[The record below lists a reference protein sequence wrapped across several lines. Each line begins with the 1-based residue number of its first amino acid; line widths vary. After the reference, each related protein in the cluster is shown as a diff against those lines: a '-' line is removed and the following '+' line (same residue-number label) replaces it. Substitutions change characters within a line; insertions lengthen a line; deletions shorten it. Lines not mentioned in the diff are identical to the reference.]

1 MGDVTPSVGPT
12 LTDVVGVDNTLP
24 GTLYGSAES
33 NPPNGNPFA
42 TLNDATDALN
52 DAPYGDHAD
61 SVWNQNKLTAT
72 LRYTGTLTDI
82 SHMRPLFGTD
92 GVAIPE
98 PSTAALLAL
107 GLVGLVWRGRKT
119 S

>member
-1 MGDVTPSVGPT
+1 MASS
-12 LTDVVGVDNTLP
+12 
-24 GTLYGSAES
+24 SAKAAS
-33 NPPNGNPFA
+33 AP
-42 TLNDATDALN
+42 ATDSSPGATETRHP
-52 DAPYGDHAD
+52 DIATAD
-61 SVWNQNKLTAT
+61 GVWNQNKLTAT

-98 PSTAALLAL
+98 PSTAALLAF